1 MSAAAPLLQAVELR
15 PRREGDA
22 AMEHPLSL
30 EVKAGDTICLVGPNG
45 GGKTAYL
52 RALAAVDRPA
62 AGTVK
67 VLGQDASR
75 LSTDAWRALRLRA
88 AYVLEGAPLLSVVNG
103 LINVTLPAMYHR
115 LGTATQVAAAAQDLL
130 TFLDYPGRQDLLPAY
145 LNQHERLL
153 LAIARCLMLSPEL
166 MFLDEPFHMTDN
178 ACRERE
184 AEVFRRLTQEKG
196 LAVLIATHNL
206 GFVRRHADKIVFLHP
221 QWVGCF
227 EGWKAFSA
235 AKQAEVRDFLDT
247 DQR

>member
-1 MSAAAPLLQAVELR
+1 MNAAAPLLQARDLR
-15 PRREGDA
+15 PRREDGA
-22 AMEHPLSL
+22 PFEHPLSL
-30 EVKAGDTICLVGPNG
+30 EVQAGETVCLVGPNG

-52 RALAAVDRPA
+52 RALAAVDKPA
-62 AGTVK
+62 GGSVKLLGKDAGR
-67 VLGQDASR
+67 LDA
-75 LSTDAWRALRLRA
+75 DAWRALRLRA

-115 LGTATQVAAAAQDLL
+115 LGTAAQVAAAAQELL
-130 TFLDYPGRQDLLPAY
+130 KFLDYPGRQDLLPAY

-184 AEVFRRLTQEKG
+184 AAVFRRLAGDKG

-206 GFVRRHADKIVFLHP
+206 GFVRRYADKIVFLHP
-221 QWVGCF
+221 QWAGCF
-227 EGWKAFSA
+227 DGWKPFSA
-235 AKQAEVRDFLDT
+235 SVRSEVRDFLDT

>member
-1 MSAAAPLLQAVELR
+1 MSVAAPLIQARDLK
-15 PRREGDA
+15 PRRDDGEA
-22 AMEHPLSL
+22 LPHALSL
-30 EVKAGDTICLVGPNG
+30 DVRSGEIVCFIGPAG

-62 AGTVK
+62 SGTLK
-67 VLGQDASR
+67 VLGRDA
-75 LSTDAWRALRLRA
+75 LKLDTDAWRALRLRA
-88 AYVLEGAPLLSVVNG
+88 AYIGEGAPLLSVVNG

-115 LGTATQVAAAAQDLL
+115 LGTAPQVQAAAQEILS
-130 TFLDYPGRQDLLPAY
+130 FLDYPGGQDLLPAY

-166 MFLDEPFHMTDN
+166 LFLDEPFHMTDT

-184 AEVFRRLTQEKG
+184 AAVYHKLTTEKG

-221 QWVGCF
+221 DWIGSF
-227 EGWKAFSA
+227 DGWKPFA
-235 AKQAEVRDFLDT
+235 ASKQAEVKAFLDSG
-247 DQR
+247 D

>member
-1 MSAAAPLLQAVELR
+1 MNAAALLLQARDLR
-15 PRREGDA
+15 ARREDGQPFQQ
-22 AMEHPLSL
+22 PLSI
-30 EVKAGDTICLVGPNG
+30 EMRAGETVCLIGPNG

-62 AGTVK
+62 TGAIK
-67 VLGQDASR
+67 VLGKDA
-75 LSTDAWRALRLRA
+75 LKLDTDAWRALRLRA
-88 AYVLEGAPLLSVVNG
+88 AYIGEGAPLLSVVNG

-115 LGTATQVAAAAQDLL
+115 LGTAPQVQAAAQDLL

-184 AEVFRRLTQEKG
+184 AVVYGKLTAEKG
-196 LAVLIATHNL
+196 LGLLIATHNL
-206 GFVRRHADKIVFLHP
+206 GFVRRHADQIVFLHP
-221 QWVGCF
+221 DWIGCF
-227 EGWKAFSA
+227 AGWKVLNAS
-235 AKQAEVRDFLDT
+235 KQPEVRAFLDSGA
-247 DQR
+247 

>member
-1 MSAAAPLLQAVELR
+1 MSAVAPLLQATDLR
-15 PRREGDA
+15 PRRDDGVA
-22 AMEHPLSL
+22 LEHPLSL
-30 EVKAGDTICLVGPNG
+30 SVQAGDTVCLVGPNG

-52 RALAAVDRPA
+52 RALAAVDKPA
-62 AGTVK
+62 AGAVK
-67 VLGQDASR
+67 LLGKDASR
-75 LSTDAWRALRLRA
+75 LDSDAWRALRLRA
-88 AYVLEGAPLLSVVNG
+88 AYVGEGAPLLSVVNG

-115 LGTATQVAAAAQDLL
+115 LGTATQVASAAQDVLK
-130 TFLDYPGRQDLLPAY
+130 FLDYPGRQDLLPAY

-184 AEVFRRLTQEKG
+184 AAVYQKLTREKG

-221 QWVGCF
+221 QWLGYF

-235 AKQAEVRDFLDT
+235 SKRAEVRDFLDS
-247 DQR
+247 DV

>member
-1 MSAAAPLLQAVELR
+1 MSAAAPLLQAAALC
-15 PRREGDA
+15 PRRSDGA
-22 AMEHPLSL
+22 ALQHPLSID
-30 EVKAGDTICLVGPNG
+30 VKAGETVCLVGPNG

-52 RALAAVDRPA
+52 RALAAVDKPA
-62 AGTVK
+62 AGTLTL
-67 VLGQDASR
+67 LGKDSSR
-75 LSTDAWRALRLRA
+75 LNTDAWRALRLRA

-115 LGTATQVAAAAQDLL
+115 LGSATQVAAAAQELL
-130 TFLDYPGRQDLLPAY
+130 KFLDYPGRQDLLPAY

-184 AEVFRRLTQEKG
+184 AAVFRRLTRDKG

-221 QWVGCF
+221 QWVGSF
-227 EGWKAFSA
+227 DGWKPFSA
-235 AKQAEVRDFLDT
+235 STQAEVRDFLDT

>member
-1 MSAAAPLLQAVELR
+1 MSAAALLQADELK
-15 PRREGDA
+15 PRRDDGEPYQ
-22 AMEHPLSL
+22 HPLSI
-30 EVKAGDTICLVGPNG
+30 EVSAGETVCLVGPNG

-52 RALAAVDRPA
+52 RALAAVDKPA
-62 AGTVK
+62 SGAIK
-67 VLGQDASR
+67 VLGKDALKLDS
-75 LSTDAWRALRLRA
+75 DAWRALRLRA
-88 AYVLEGAPLLSVVNG
+88 AYISEGTPLLSVVNG

-115 LGTATQVAAAAQDLL
+115 LGTAPQVQAAAQDLL
-130 TFLDYPGRQDLLPAY
+130 KFLDYPGRQDLLPAY

-184 AEVFRRLTQEKG
+184 AAVYQKLTREKG

-221 QWVGCF
+221 QWVECF
-227 EGWKAFSA
+227 DGWKPFSA
-235 AKQAEVRDFLDT
+235 AKRPEIKDFLDT
-247 DQR
+247 AA